1 MRFGPAGNA
10 ERFYAEGFKASVQ
23 APEWLAAQGLTAYEY
38 SFGRGVS
45 LSDDTAADIC
55 SRPTLTPTM
64 ETARRPSGPPAA
76 WRAAF
81 PQPGLPGKGKPS
93 LVQIRAGTTPAT
105 MRPSP

>member
-45 LSDDTAADIC
+45 LSDETAADI
-55 SRPTLTPTM
+55 
-64 ETARRPSGPPAA
+64 
-76 WRAAF
+76 
-81 PQPGLPGKGKPS
+81 
-93 LVQIRAGTTPAT
+93 
-105 MRPSP
+105 